1 MRLLWDLF
9 VVFTRVALSSWGAG
23 PASLALMQREV
34 VAAGWTNPAEFADA
48 VAVGNALPGP
58 ISPQV
63 SAFVGYKVAGIS
75 GAVVA
80 ASGTVVPATLLML
93 AMIVFFFGVK
103 DSKVVASMLA
113 AVRPVVVGL
122 LLWTA
127 FDMGRTV
134 FGAQVSGWWH
144 ILVHGWDKLLFAA
157 AAFAI
162 LTFTRLNPAFLI
174 LGAAALGLVVYRN

>member
-1 MRLLWDLF
+1 VKLLWDLF

-34 VAAGWTNPAEFADA
+34 VAAGWTNSAEFADA

-63 SAFVGYKVAGIS
+63 SAFVGYKVAGFS
-75 GAVVA
+75 GAVVSA
-80 ASGTVVPATLLML
+80 AGTVVPATLLML

-103 DSKVVASMLA
+103 DSKIVASMLA

-134 FGAQVSGWWH
+134 FGASLSGWAH
-144 ILVHGWDKLLFAA
+144 AVVHGWDKLLFAA
-157 AAFAI
+157 AAFAL
-162 LTFTRLNPAFLI
+162 LTWTRLNPAFLI
-174 LGAAALGLVVYRN
+174 LGAAVFGAVAYR

>member
-1 MRLLWDLF
+1 
-9 VVFTRVALSSWGAG
+9 
-23 PASLALMQREV
+23 
-34 VAAGWTNPAEFADA
+34 
-48 VAVGNALPGP
+48 
-58 ISPQV
+58 
-63 SAFVGYKVAGIS
+63 
-75 GAVVA
+75 
-80 ASGTVVPATLLML
+80 ML

-134 FGAQVSGWWH
+134 FGASLSGWLH
-144 ILVHGWDKLLFAA
+144 ALVHGWDKLLFAA
-157 AAFAI
+157 AAFAV

-174 LGAAALGLVVYRN
+174 LGAAVLGVVVYRH